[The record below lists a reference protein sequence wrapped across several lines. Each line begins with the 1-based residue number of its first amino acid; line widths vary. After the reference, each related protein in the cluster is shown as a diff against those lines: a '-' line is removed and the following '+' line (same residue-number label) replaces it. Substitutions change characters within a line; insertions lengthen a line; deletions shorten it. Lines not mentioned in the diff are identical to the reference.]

1 MLEIGEICTELF
13 AGGDA
18 PKNTSKEK
26 TETNTVPIYSNGID
40 NKGLYGY
47 TDIAKVLK
55 ECVTISARGTI
66 GYTEIRTEPFVPI
79 VRLIVAVPDKNKV
92 NLRYL
97 KYLLDT
103 INIYKNGNSIPQLT
117 IPMIKTEKVPVP
129 TLDIQEQLVKE
140 MESQEEMIESNKKLI
155 EIMEKKIE
163 EVLSEI

>member
-1 MLEIGEICTELF
+1 MLEIGDVCVELF

-47 TDIAKVLK
+47 TDTAKVLK
-55 ECVTISARGTI
+55 DCVTISARGTI

-92 NLRYL
+92 NLGYL
-97 KYLLDT
+97 KYILDT
-103 INIYKNGNSIPQLT
+103 ITIYKNGNSIPQLT

-140 MESQEEMIESNKKLI
+140 MESQEKMIESNKKLI
-155 EIMEKKIE
+155 NLMQKKIE